1 MSDLALI
8 RESVETIQKAG
19 NTKLVVLH
27 RTTNYPA
34 PFAKVNLR
42 AMQTLEKELGVLVGF
57 SDHTEGITAP
67 ILSVALGASII
78 EKHLTLDKTMAG
90 PDHKASLDPNEF
102 AALVAA
108 VRGAERVLG
117 TGEKRIFA
125 SEAEIAKVACK
136 SLVTSRPVKEGEKFT
151 EQNLTVKRPGTGL
164 PPAVFDKVLG
174 KKATQHLPAETLITD
189 ADYC

>member
-1 MSDLALI
+1 
-8 RESVETIQKAG
+8 
-19 NTKLVVLH
+19 
-27 RTTNYPA
+27 
-34 PFAKVNLR
+34 
-42 AMQTLEKELGVLVGF
+42 MQTLEKELAVLVGF

-108 VRGAERVLG
+108 VRDAECVLG
-117 TGEKRIFA
+117 TGEKRMFA
-125 SEAEIAKVACK
+125 SEAEIAKVARK
-136 SLVTSRPVKEGEKFT
+136 SLVTSRPVKKGEKFT

-164 PPAVFDKVLG
+164 PPAVFDMVLG